1 VGQQRAG
8 ADHAGDRAV
17 SQMETIPNVGVAFVN
32 HVEVKWDGEQRFVA
46 GRPGGVP
53 VHIDARAQTGPGPVD
68 TLLIALG
75 TCTGV
80 DVVEILAKRR
90 TPVQSMHMEVDG
102 ARADAVPK
110 RLVGVLLTYYI
121 TGPGIERVHAE
132 RAIEL
137 AVTKYCSVRD
147 SLDPDLPVRWKLVLN
162 GE

>member
-1 VGQQRAG
+1 MK
-8 ADHAGDRAV
+8 
-17 SQMETIPNVGVAFVN
+17 QMETMPNIGVAFVN
-32 HVEVKWDGEQRFVA
+32 HVEVKWEGEQRFVA
-46 GRPGGVP
+46 GRPGGPSVQ
-53 VHIDARAQTGPGPVD
+53 IDSRAQTGPGPVD

-75 TCTGV
+75 TCTAV

-90 TPVQSMHMEVDG
+90 TPVQSMHLEVDG

-110 RLVGVLLTYYI
+110 RLVGVLLTYFI

-162 GE
+162 GDH